1 MARANRR
8 EFLGHMAAVSAAA
21 ALPAILPSTVL
32 ARDGR
37 VAPNEK
43 IGIAGIGVGRQGQA
57 ILAQA
62 AASEKTRIVA
72 VADAYWPRAQ
82 EVAAKYGCAAYQD
95 YQDLLARDDVDAIL
109 TATPDHW
116 RALVVIHACQ
126 AGKDVYAEKP
136 MCHTIRE
143 GRLMVEAVRKYGRVL
158 QTGSQ
163 QRSMEPNRRGCELV
177 LNGAIG
183 RIRRVI
189 AANYPSP
196 WLCGLPAQD
205 VPQGLDWDMWF
216 GPTQPRSFHTDIF
229 TPRAN
234 PGWISFVEWSGG
246 EMTGWGSHG
255 FDQVQWALG
264 MDEYGPLEI
273 WTEGPDFDP
282 PTYTEPTGRG
292 PGEAATSSPKVFMRY
307 PGDTVMEL
315 GDGPPGGAVFIGD
328 EGTIRIDRN
337 VVTSD
342 PPEIAECA
350 MADPTVPLY
359 VSDNHMENWLE
370 CIYSREKPV
379 CDVEIGHRSSTIC
392 HLGNIARW
400 VGRHVRWDPVAE
412 RFDDEEANRHLDRP
426 RREGYELPR
435 I

>member
-1 MARANRR
+1 MADARRLKRRWFLKQTATAAGALAAPWWIPSSALSGPDRPGANER
-8 EFLGHMAAVSAAA
+8 
-21 ALPAILPSTVL
+21 
-32 ARDGR
+32 
-37 VAPNEK
+37 
-43 IGIAGIGVGRQGQA
+43 IGVGYIGVGRRGCQLMGLPKDGQ
-57 ILAQA
+57 
-62 AASEKTRIVA
+62 IVA
-72 VADAYWPRAQ
+72 VCDVDRRRADAS
-82 EVAAKYGCAAYQD
+82 AAKRRCRAY
-95 YQDLLARDDVDAIL
+95 YEYRRMLEAKDVDAVII
-109 TATPDHW
+109 ATPDHW
-116 RALVVIHACQ
+116 HVLHAIHACQ
-126 AGKDVYAEKP
+126 AGKDAYVEKP
-136 MCHTIRE
+136 LSLTVRE
-143 GRLMVEAVRKYGRVL
+143 GRLLVQAARKHGRVI

-163 QRSMEPNRRGCELV
+163 RRSMKFHRLGCELV
-177 LNGAIG
+177 RNGVAGKIHT
-183 RIRRVI
+183 VNVL
-189 AANYPSP
+189 NYPSP
-196 WLCGLPAQD
+196 WEAALPGQP

-234 PGWISFVEWSGG
+234 PGWISFVDWSGG

-342 PPEIAECA
+342 PPEIAERA